1 MTDFEKMIKTLKDSG
16 RVEGEGYVVIPYRGN
31 KIITIYKQVPTY
43 CGNYEEIEFNL
54 EYDLDGN
61 LKEIW

>member
-1 MTDFEKMIKTLKDSG
+1 MTDFEKMIKVLKDSG
-16 RVEGEGYVVIPYRGN
+16 RIEGEGYVAITYRES
-31 KIITIYKQVPTY
+31 KMITIYKQISTF
-43 CGNYEEIEFNL
+43 CGTHEEIEFNF

>member
-1 MTDFEKMIKTLKDSG
+1 MTDFEKMVKALKDSG
-16 RVEGEGYVVIPYRGN
+16 RIEGEGYVAMTYQEN
-31 KIITIYKQVPTY
+31 KVITIYKQVPIY
-43 CGNYEEIEFNL
+43 CGNYEEIEFNF

>member
-1 MTDFEKMIKTLKDSG
+1 MTDFEKMIKALKDSG
-16 RVEGEGYVVIPYRGN
+16 RVEYADYDTFTYFDHKTIS
-31 KIITIYKQVPTY
+31 IYKKVASDY
-43 CGNYEEIEFNL
+43 WVEETIEFNF

>member
-1 MTDFEKMIKTLKDSG
+1 MTDLEKMIKTLKDSG
-16 RVEGEGYVVIPYRGN
+16 RIEGEGYETIVYSDH
-31 KIITIYKQVPTY
+31 ITVSIYKTIFIDYGVL
-43 CGNYEEIEFNL
+43 EDVEFNF

>member
-16 RVEGEGYVVIPYRGN
+16 RIEGEGYVAMTYKES
-31 KIITIYKQVPTY
+31 KIITIYKQIPNY
-43 CGNYEEIEFNL
+43 CVNYEEIEFNF

>member
-1 MTDFEKMIKTLKDSG
+1 MTDFEKMVKALKDSG
-16 RVEGEGYVVIPYRGN
+16 RIEGEGYVAITCQEY
-31 KIITIYKQVPTY
+31 KEITIYKQIPTY
-43 CGNYEEIEFNL
+43 CGNYEEIGITF